1 MAEENIFKENETLQP
16 QQEESK
22 PVISNEHLTTLVGEG
37 KKYGDSESLAKAYSN
52 ADDFI
57 GQLKTENQE
66 LRSELDKRLNAED
79 VLSEIKRE
87 REETLKATQISRE
100 NTTPKLD
107 EEALSKL
114 ISSTLDEKENQKE
127 ATANLTTVD
136 SQMKKLYGA
145 EKAKEVLE
153 TKAQELNLSVD
164 FLAGVAAK
172 SPNAFF
178 NTLGISQKSETTIPT
193 TTVSTTNTQAVK
205 EVNAGSILAEGTWE
219 SFEALRKSNPRK
231 YFSPEVQN
239 QMFKMRKE
247 KGPEGFY
254 NSN

>member
-1 MAEENIFKENETLQP
+1 MAEENIFKENETSQS

-37 KKYGDSESLAKAYSN
+37 KKYENNESLAKAYSN
-52 ADDFI
+52 ADNFI
-57 GQLKTENQE
+57 EQLKTENQE

-87 REETLKATQISRE
+87 REETLKANQISRE

-114 ISSTLDEKENQKE
+114 VSSTLEQRESEKE
-127 ATANLTTVD
+127 ATANIQRVD
-136 SQMKKLYGA
+136 NQMKKIYGE
-145 EKAKEVLE
+145 EKARDVLDR
-153 TKAQELNLSVD
+153 KAQELNLSVD
-164 FLAGVAAK
+164 FLASVAAK
-172 SPNAFF
+172 SPDAFF
-178 NTLGISQKSETTIPT
+178 NTLGISQKSESTIPN
-193 TTVSTTNTQAVK
+193 TTVSTTNTEAVK
-205 EVNAGSILAEGTWE
+205 EVNAGSTIAEGTWQ

-239 QMFKMRKE
+239 QIFKMRKE

>member
-1 MAEENIFKENETLQP
+1 MAEENIFNEKETSQP

-66 LRSELDKRLNAED
+66 LRTELDKRLNAED

-153 TKAQELNLSVD
+153 TKELNLSVD

-178 NTLGISQKSETTIPT
+178 NTLGISQKAETTIPT
-193 TTVSTTNTQAVK
+193 PTVSTTNTLAVK
-205 EVNAGSILAEGTWE
+205 EINVGSIIAEGTWG
-219 SFEALRKSNPRK
+219 SFEELRKSNPRK

-239 QMFKMRKE
+239 QIFKMRKE

>member
-1 MAEENIFKENETLQP
+1 MAEENIFKENETSQP

-22 PVISNEHLTTLVGEG
+22 PVIDNEHLTNLVGEG
-37 KKYGDSESLAKAYSN
+37 KKYENSESLAKAYSN
-52 ADDFI
+52 ADNFI
-57 GQLKTENQE
+57 EQLKTENKE

-114 ISSTLDEKENQKE
+114 ISNTLDQKESEKE
-127 ATANLTTVD
+127 ATTNIQKVD
-136 SQMKKLYGA
+136 KQMKQLFG
-145 EKAKEVLE
+145 EQKAKEVLD

-172 SPNAFF
+172 SPDAFF
-178 NTLGISQKSETTIPT
+178 NTLGISQKSESTIPN
-193 TTVSTTNTQAVK
+193 TTVSTTNTEAVK
-205 EVNAGSILAEGTWE
+205 EVNAGSTIAEGTWQ

-239 QMFKMRKE
+239 QIFKMRKE